1 MIMDC
6 YINNDGGDRIE
17 LNVTKNNLKTDDFLP
32 NSPISAAEKIKQCHI
47 FEICNKLIL
56 NNTAKIES
64 VIQNNIDIETK
75 TIPVVV
81 QNNGSVKNN
90 GSNCD
95 LLLVKKFGESNI
107 QNNIHGIVST
117 QKKKLNSFNK
127 ADDDSKVCPVS
138 NVIYPCS
145 LNISNNSITNSSN
158 TFECNQPSC
167 AGVLKSQSAESLEN
181 LDVINPLSDSR
192 WISVCSNGTIERV
205 SSFIPKRSIDM
216 EISEEDKLNKLC
228 QQDATIV
235 NSKGSSSTMRNVECI
250 PISNN
255 PTINNSSTSKILD
268 ESIEFEV
275 HEEEDY
281 FKDEEYVK
289 KNNVETICNEV
300 TNGDKLENK
309 SLTSF
314 NISSNQAT
322 LEQNQIDADVSNIL
336 SKMSA
341 EVDNCSSPE
350 KILGENNSLED
361 NEDVKICE
369 NLKMEDF
376 VILSDAEW
384 SDEESSDEVHSVEKK
399 KECSEIKEGK
409 SGDLKPPSDEDE
421 DDDDDDFNLDA
432 AIEEFAKEEN
442 KLEGSDDELVKEFSE
457 AEHTSTVSAEENQ
470 LNSIDTEEEKSNSK
484 FVILDSEDEVET
496 LLENIKTIDSDND
509 CFIVQDN
516 NNVILIK
523 DDDKEDLLTKNT
535 INEDI
540 SVISDTEGIELSNVS
555 HPSTTSPVENEEIF
569 VKTPEKS
576 ASVSEENET
585 FKIGCF
591 KSEVFDNDIVE
602 ENNQKVN
609 SSVTLELPQ
618 TNIQE
623 AQIVQQ
629 NNKRN
634 VTDTCHENEEEHSLF
649 SNKRKADN
657 SNMID
662 EKMEESIL
670 NVENE
675 KTSILNKKTDL
686 DAITC
691 ELSGEQSLITC
702 SDLKNDEY
710 HVEKKCLNDIVDYV
724 CGDIDSANH
733 GDSKN
738 IVEEGKETG
747 EKDINIVIDSV
758 QSCQSQQITS
768 LETEVMTLD
777 SPCKGKR
784 KSKKRKLLNSK
795 NESVKKMKE
804 GEENES
810 ASDVVSNS
818 AMEEINLVEKKLC
831 NDIIKELPPRL
842 FLKKKHLNIIAKD
855 IYIQATNEQ
864 YCKEV
869 TKEKKINEELK
880 RSLKMLYND
889 EMWIRSKFNTYH
901 TTQQEL
907 FRQHGYNPVE
917 CDVSTSPQPVQNKLT
932 SQSMPPQ
939 KTPVLANKVSPQIP
953 IRQPVKKLD
962 GPKTVPIPNINNR
975 PRTAIATSST
985 PRFIAPNV
993 TITGRAVIPAPI
1005 NVPPHVFVPQAPV
1018 NIPKAASN
1026 QNKNQII
1033 DLTDDEPAKN
1043 VVPVST
1049 TVITI
1054 PSNPLSKVSVA
1065 GSNQNVLFPISGVI
1079 QMVPSATKNNPHFAL
1094 SNPVQVQQVQRQ
1106 TLIPTVPSSLL
1117 RPRTVAYFLPTQNSG
1132 QISAVPRGSI
1142 PVSNLV
1148 PGTNQRLSTVFVR
1161 VTNPG
1166 QIPSLNSVV
1175 TSSTRLVTSN
1185 FRNLA
1190 TPSASDLVFLTNK
1203 QRHPAPLPPV
1213 PAFNLN
1219 PRDKRV
1225 PPKPRLKGSS
1235 APSGIVLS
1243 WDMTLTSEHATI
1255 ASYNL
1260 FAYQESNVLPLSSP
1274 WKKVGDVKALPL
1286 PMACTL
1292 TQFVEGNKYHFS
1304 VLAIDEQNRCGP
1316 YSNVVTMVYNT
1327 QEGNKSTRT

>member
-6 YINNDGGDRIE
+6 YINNDGGDRVE

-47 FEICNKLIL
+47 SEICNKLIL

-81 QNNGSVKNN
+81 QSPVKNN

-107 QNNIHGIVST
+107 QNNIDGIVST
-117 QKKKLNSFNK
+117 QNKKLNSFNK
-127 ADDDSKVCPVS
+127 ADDDSKVCSVS

-167 AGVLKSQSAESLEN
+167 AGVLKSQSTESLEN

-192 WISVCSNGTIERV
+192 WISVCSNGTIEKV

-235 NSKGSSSTMRNVECI
+235 NSKGSSSTVRNVECI
-250 PISNN
+250 PVSNN

-281 FKDEEYVK
+281 LKDEEYVK

-314 NISSNQAT
+314 NVPSNQAT

-350 KILGENNSLED
+350 KVLGENNSLED

-384 SDEESSDEVHSVEKK
+384 SDEESSDEAHSFEKK

-409 SGDLKPPSDEDE
+409 SGDLKPPSDE
-421 DDDDDDFNLDA
+421 DDDDDFNLDA

-457 AEHTSTVSAEENQ
+457 AEHTSIVSAEEDQ
-470 LNSIDTEEEKSNSK
+470 LNSIDTEEEKSNPK

-496 LLENIKTIDSDND
+496 LLEDIKTIDSDND

-576 ASVSEENET
+576 ASVSEGNET

-602 ENNQKVN
+602 ENNQNVN
-609 SSVTLELPQ
+609 SSVTLELPE

-634 VTDTCHENEEEHSLF
+634 VTDICHENEEEHSLF
-649 SNKRKADN
+649 PNKRKTDN

-662 EKMEESIL
+662 ETMEESIL

-675 KTSILNKKTDL
+675 KTSILNKKTYL

-702 SDLKNDEY
+702 SDLK
-710 HVEKKCLNDIVDYV
+710 K
-724 CGDIDSANH
+724 
-733 GDSKN
+733 DSKN
-738 IVEEGKETG
+738 IVEEGKETD

-758 QSCQSQQITS
+758 QSCQSQQISS
-768 LETEVMTLD
+768 LEIEVMTLD

-804 GEENES
+804 SEENES
-810 ASDVVSNS
+810 ASTDVVSNS
-818 AMEEINLVEKKLC
+818 AMEEINSVEKKLC
-831 NDIIKELPPRL
+831 NDIIKEFPPRL
-842 FLKKKHLNIIAKD
+842 CLKKKHLNIIAED
-855 IYIQATNEQ
+855 IYIQATHER

-880 RSLKMLYND
+880 RSLKMLYKD
-889 EMWIRSKFNTYH
+889 EMWIRSKDP
-901 TTQQEL
+901 E
-907 FRQHGYNPVE
+907 PVF
-917 CDVSTSPQPVQNKLT
+917 S
-932 SQSMPPQ
+932 
-939 KTPVLANKVSPQIP
+939 
-953 IRQPVKKLD
+953 
-962 GPKTVPIPNINNR
+962 
-975 PRTAIATSST
+975 
-985 PRFIAPNV
+985 
-993 TITGRAVIPAPI
+993 
-1005 NVPPHVFVPQAPV
+1005 
-1018 NIPKAASN
+1018 
-1026 QNKNQII
+1026 
-1033 DLTDDEPAKN
+1033 
-1043 VVPVST
+1043 
-1049 TVITI
+1049 
-1054 PSNPLSKVSVA
+1054 SKV
-1065 GSNQNVLFPISGVI
+1065 
-1079 QMVPSATKNNPHFAL
+1079 
-1094 SNPVQVQQVQRQ
+1094 
-1106 TLIPTVPSSLL
+1106 
-1117 RPRTVAYFLPTQNSG
+1117 
-1132 QISAVPRGSI
+1132 
-1142 PVSNLV
+1142 
-1148 PGTNQRLSTVFVR
+1148 
-1161 VTNPG
+1161 
-1166 QIPSLNSVV
+1166 
-1175 TSSTRLVTSN
+1175 
-1185 FRNLA
+1185 
-1190 TPSASDLVFLTNK
+1190 
-1203 QRHPAPLPPV
+1203 
-1213 PAFNLN
+1213 
-1219 PRDKRV
+1219 
-1225 PPKPRLKGSS
+1225 KP
-1235 APSGIVLS
+1235 
-1243 WDMTLTSEHATI
+1243 
-1255 ASYNL
+1255 N
-1260 FAYQESNVLPLSSP
+1260 YQ
-1274 WKKVGDVKALPL
+1274 
-1286 PMACTL
+1286 
-1292 TQFVEGNKYHFS
+1292 
-1304 VLAIDEQNRCGP
+1304 
-1316 YSNVVTMVYNT
+1316 
-1327 QEGNKSTRT
+1327 